1 MNNTIRKIGFRGLGL
16 VALALALSGASLAQS
31 AGRNAVTIRGQ
42 QQDVYYYPA
51 TGARLN
57 RKVLFAPGDGGW
69 RGWAITVAQQMTS
82 WGYDVYGLDT
92 KTYLSGFTGST
103 PLKDTD
109 VISDFKEIA
118 KWVTKGSGERVMLV
132 GWSEGAGLDVLA
144 AGGDPGRR
152 VFTGLITFGLVDENV
167 LGWSWRD
174 NLTYVTSSKPSGPK
188 FHVVNYIGRVPAL
201 LMIQSSKDEYVTMDE
216 VNKLYAAARGQKRLA
231 VIQANDHRFSNNTA
245 EFYKTLR
252 DGLQGMR

>member
-1 MNNTIRKIGFRGLGL
+1 MNKKIRKIGFRGLSL
-16 VALALALSGASLAQS
+16 LALALVLSGTALAQT
-31 AGRNAVTIRGQ
+31 AGHNAVTIRGQ
-42 QQDVYYYPA
+42 QQSLYYFPA
-51 TGARLN
+51 TGAKLN

-69 RGWAITVAQQMTS
+69 RGWAITVAQQMAL

-103 PLKDTD
+103 ALKDSD
-109 VISDFKEIA
+109 VMSDFKELA
-118 KWVTKGSGERVMLV
+118 KWMTKGSGERVTLV
-132 GWSEGAGLDVLA
+132 GWSEGAGLHVLA

-174 NLTYVTSSKPSGPK
+174 NLTYVTKAKPSGPT

-231 VIQANDHRFSNNTA
+231 VIQAADHRFSNNTA

-252 DGLQGMR
+252 AGLQGMR